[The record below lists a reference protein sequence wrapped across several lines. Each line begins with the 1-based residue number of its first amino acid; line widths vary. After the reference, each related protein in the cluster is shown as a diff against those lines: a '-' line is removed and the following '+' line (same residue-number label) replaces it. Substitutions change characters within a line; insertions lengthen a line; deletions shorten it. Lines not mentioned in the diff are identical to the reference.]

1 MQQRKSFETSLP
13 GEQRPRMSALFRRAF
28 GALHPLLAR
37 LPRGA
42 GTAAVAAIIG
52 GSAAY
57 GTIRGEHLEDGLAY
71 IRDARDAIA
80 NAAGFGIAEITI
92 EGLREVGRDEVLRLA
107 GVTSKRSLLFLD
119 AEGARERLK
128 SNPWIAEA
136 TVLKLYPDHLHVSI
150 AERNGFALWQK
161 DGKIAVIAKDGTTLQ
176 SYVDPRYAKLPLVV
190 GRGADK
196 QAGDFLALLDR
207 YPAIRDQVR
216 ASVLVAERRW
226 NLKLN
231 NGLDIRL
238 PENDPAGALDALVTL
253 DREKKLLS
261 RDIASIDLR
270 LDDRITVRLSEQAA
284 QAREEAVK
292 DRKAKKKGGEA

>member
-1 MQQRKSFETSLP
+1 
-13 GEQRPRMSALFRRAF
+13 MSAFFRRVF
-28 GALHPLLAR
+28 GTLHPLLAR

-42 GTAAVAAIIG
+42 GTVAVAAIIG

-71 IRDARDAIA
+71 IRDTRDAIA

-150 AERNGFALWQK
+150 VERNGFALWQK
-161 DGKIAVIAKDGTTLQ
+161 DGKIAVVAKDGTALQ
-176 SYVDPRYAKLPLVV
+176 SYVDARYAKLPLVV

-216 ASVLVAERRW
+216 ASILVAERRW

-238 PENDPAGALDALVTL
+238 PENDPAGALDTLVTL